1 MDPVSPFIDYLL
13 ERGEIAAA
21 VALAV
26 VVAAGMLVVALIRAR
41 ARRRSAAS
49 IQTEN
54 AGNVQNTVVSNV
66 RSKGN
71 VTVSPQQR
79 ND

>member
-1 MDPVSPFIDYLL
+1 MDPVSPFIDFLL

-26 VVAAGMLVVALIRAR
+26 VAAAGMLGVVLIRAR
-41 ARRRSAAS
+41 TRRRSAAS
-49 IQTEN
+49 IQTER
-54 AGNVQNTVVSNV
+54 AGNVQTTVVSDV
-66 RSKGN
+66 RTKGN
-71 VTVSPQQR
+71 VTVSPRQR

>member
-1 MDPVSPFIDYLL
+1 MDPVSPFIGYLL

-21 VALAV
+21 VVLAV
-26 VVAAGMLVVALIRAR
+26 VVAAGMLGVALIRAR
-41 ARRRSAAS
+41 TQRRSAAS
-49 IQTEN
+49 IQTKR
-54 AGNVQNTVVSNV
+54 AGNVQTTVVSDV
-66 RSKGN
+66 RTKGN

>member
-1 MDPVSPFIDYLL
+1 MDPMSPFIDYLL

-26 VVAAGMLVVALIRAR
+26 VVAAGLLGVGVIRAR
-41 ARRRSAAS
+41 TRRRSAAS
-49 IQTEN
+49 IQTER
-54 AGNVQNTVVSNV
+54 AGNVQTTVVSDV
-66 RSKGN
+66 RTKGN

-79 ND
+79 SD

>member
-1 MDPVSPFIDYLL
+1 MDPVSPFIDFLL

-26 VVAAGMLVVALIRAR
+26 VVAAVMLGVALIRAR
-41 ARRRSAAS
+41 TRRRSAAV
-49 IQTEN
+49 QTKT
-54 AGNVQNTVVSNV
+54 AGNVQTTVVNDV
-66 RSKGN
+66 RTKGN